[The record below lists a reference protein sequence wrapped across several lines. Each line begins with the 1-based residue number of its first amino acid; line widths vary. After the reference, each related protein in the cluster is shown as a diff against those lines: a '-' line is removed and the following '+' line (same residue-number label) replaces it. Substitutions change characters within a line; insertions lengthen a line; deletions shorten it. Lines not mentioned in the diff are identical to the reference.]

1 MIKSRITRL
10 ELFIKSSHFFR
21 AVVMTASLLIPL
33 LTFNALG
40 YMSLAPA
47 FVFGAYLNAPS
58 DVPGSLKRKIIGT
71 LVSIAL
77 TSFVTI
83 LILFTKH
90 DFALVLLIISLLTFT
105 ISFLPAY
112 GFRGSLVG
120 FSGLL
125 AMVLA
130 LAVDNSTI
138 YETWS
143 HGLLIFL
150 GGLWYLL
157 ASITFHKII
166 PNKDDD
172 QLLSETLALT
182 GQYLK
187 LRALLLTDTAN
198 RQENTKKTF
207 PLQAQINEKH
217 ETLRE
222 LLLANRKRSGRSH
235 FDEKRLLILIS
246 IIDIYELVIANS
258 WDYEKFDKIF
268 GKDSQHLEKFS
279 QLNLSMG
286 EQLKEL
292 SHVLIIK
299 GEVPDKEE
307 IEACLLNAHHAI
319 ADYIAIYKLPQA
331 REGALMLRNLH
342 DFQKQILQ
350 ELNAI
355 RHALANISGTSKV
368 TLKRSEAKQ
377 FLTLQEY
384 RPKILLQHLSINSVI
399 FRHALR
405 LTIAMVF
412 AFLLGNIFEIQ
423 NAYWI
428 MLTVLVILRP
438 NYGLTKERA
447 KDRVIGTMI
456 GGAIAFGIVMLTQN
470 TTIYGVLAI
479 TSLILGFSLIQQNYR
494 WAAAF
499 ITLNVVFVYSFI
511 HPDAFSVIQ
520 HRILDTVLGGVIAF
534 LAIYTLFPSWEAL
547 NLKTILV
554 NAIKKNKAYLK
565 ATEAFYRD
573 KEKNQLSYKVARKE
587 AFLAL
592 SELSAAF
599 QRITQDPKSKQLEFR
614 LIYRIVTLNQT
625 ILSGT
630 ASLGRFIQSHKTTP
644 ISSETSALFSKT
656 TNTLSKTISILDET
670 YRPEIHPHGNIKEAK
685 EKLLEGYQVLSEE
698 RDANIKEGVVKMNK
712 RDLHELQEAHL
723 VSNQLIWLV
732 SLSSSL
738 KKSIEKY
745 QESLAETNL

>member
-258 WDYEKFDKIF
+258 WDYEKFDKFF
-268 GKDSQHLEKFS
+268 GYLTRINTFDF
-279 QLNLSMG
+279 
-286 EQLKEL
+286 
-292 SHVLIIK
+292 
-299 GEVPDKEE
+299 
-307 IEACLLNAHHAI
+307 
-319 ADYIAIYKLPQA
+319 KLT
-331 REGALMLRNLH
+331 H
-342 DFQKQILQ
+342 C
-350 ELNAI
+350 
-355 RHALANISGTSKV
+355 
-368 TLKRSEAKQ
+368 
-377 FLTLQEY
+377 TLQ
-384 RPKILLQHLSINSVI
+384 KL
-399 FRHALR
+399 F
-405 LTIAMVF
+405 
-412 AFLLGNIFEIQ
+412 
-423 NAYWI
+423 
-428 MLTVLVILRP
+428 
-438 NYGLTKERA
+438 
-447 KDRVIGTMI
+447 
-456 GGAIAFGIVMLTQN
+456 
-470 TTIYGVLAI
+470 TT
-479 TSLILGFSLIQQNYR
+479 
-494 WAAAF
+494 
-499 ITLNVVFVYSFI
+499 
-511 HPDAFSVIQ
+511 
-520 HRILDTVLGGVIAF
+520 
-534 LAIYTLFPSWEAL
+534 
-547 NLKTILV
+547 
-554 NAIKKNKAYLK
+554 
-565 ATEAFYRD
+565 
-573 KEKNQLSYKVARKE
+573 
-587 AFLAL
+587 
-592 SELSAAF
+592 
-599 QRITQDPKSKQLEFR
+599 
-614 LIYRIVTLNQT
+614 
-625 ILSGT
+625 
-630 ASLGRFIQSHKTTP
+630 
-644 ISSETSALFSKT
+644 
-656 TNTLSKTISILDET
+656 
-670 YRPEIHPHGNIKEAK
+670 
-685 EKLLEGYQVLSEE
+685 
-698 RDANIKEGVVKMNK
+698 
-712 RDLHELQEAHL
+712 
-723 VSNQLIWLV
+723 
-732 SLSSSL
+732 
-738 KKSIEKY
+738 
-745 QESLAETNL
+745 